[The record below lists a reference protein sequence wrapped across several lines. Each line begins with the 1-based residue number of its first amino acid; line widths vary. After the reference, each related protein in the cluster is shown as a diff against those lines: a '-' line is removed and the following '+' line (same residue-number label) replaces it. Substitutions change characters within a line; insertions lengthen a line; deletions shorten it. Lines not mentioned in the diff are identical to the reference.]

1 MDYAEFVNEADNLYD
16 YFTQTRDDMYYQLSI
31 AFYNVAIDIL
41 NKEIIMY
48 DGNKRI
54 KAIYEKNRIQSIV
67 KNKKQY
73 AEDQEK
79 IHVIIWFIC
88 II

>member
-79 IHVIIWFIC
+79 IHVIIWFI
-88 II
+88 